1 MENKEESP
9 SARPR
14 PDGSRMERIMRK
26 KIVKR
31 VFAALMAASVMTV
44 SSVPAFAEDT
54 TGKQSDS
61 MDLFMKKDPVYTM
74 TIPATTNTIEFGT
87 ENTVIGDLSVT
98 GDVGTKQQVRVT
110 VSKTDFVDEKDDANS
125 FSFDLQCSGTDFSGA
140 IWSSDQL
147 RSEAATKYALTV
159 HIPTETWG
167 NTKAG
172 TYKATLTFKAE
183 LQDVQ

>member
-1 MENKEESP
+1 
-9 SARPR
+9 
-14 PDGSRMERIMRK
+14 MRK
-26 KIVKR
+26 RTVKQAFAAGMAAFVMMTSAIP
-31 VFAALMAASVMTV
+31 VFAAG
-44 SSVPAFAEDT
+44 SSDT
-54 TGKQSDS
+54 QEMYLS
-61 MDLFMKKDPVYTM
+61 MSKAPEYTM
-74 TIPATTNTIEFGT
+74 TIPASQDIPFGT
-87 ENTVIGDLSVT
+87 VDTGIGDLYVT
-98 GDVGTKQQVRVT
+98 GNIGTKQQVQVT
-110 VSKTDFVDEKDDANS
+110 AEKTDFVDEKDDANS